1 MRSDI
6 AAARKERCIIS
17 TADLSAAVEA
27 QSQLLEQAL
36 QLEVRQLEN
45 QLTSM
50 KRHLALLG
58 KRTIDQVSGAV
69 LHSELRMALA
79 KSGASDVGLQGK
91 SLERMS
97 AMPSQVWTSL
107 LTSRCFT
114 PTFRQSKSSMP
125 SI

>member
-27 QSQLLEQAL
+27 QSQHLEQAL
-36 QLEVRQLEN
+36 QLKVRQLN

-58 KRTIDQVSGAV
+58 MRTIDQVSGAV
-69 LHSELRMALA
+69 LHPELRMALA
-79 KSGASDVGLQGK
+79 ESRRVRRG
-91 SLERMS
+91 
-97 AMPSQVWTSL
+97 PS
-107 LTSRCFT
+107 
-114 PTFRQSKSSMP
+114 RQIARKDDRGGHP
-125 SI
+125 G